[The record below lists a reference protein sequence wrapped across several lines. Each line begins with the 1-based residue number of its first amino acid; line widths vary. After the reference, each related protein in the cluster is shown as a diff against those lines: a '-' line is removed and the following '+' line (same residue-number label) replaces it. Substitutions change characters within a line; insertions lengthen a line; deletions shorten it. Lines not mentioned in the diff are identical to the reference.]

1 MSPMPGSL
9 VSLNVAAGDE
19 VVEGQE
25 VAVLEAMK
33 VSRACRLPR
42 CQLLLLLLLL
52 LLFLA
57 VCLTAL
63 LVRQWQMRNVIRA
76 ERSGTVKSVVATV
89 GDTLQADDIMMEF
102 E

>member
-42 CQLLLLLLLL
+42 CQLLLLLLL